1 MALLVPLGVLTA
13 GVYFIPWKDPAGRR
27 RALWLLIL
35 PLPALAM
42 IAFGPLGFVHKP
54 YDERTTALLMRAQ
67 DVGVAASAIV
77 GLGLL
82 AALKDVRRSALILG
96 VAVLVVTIA
105 VAGANQIVISP
116 SS

>member
-1 MALLVPLGVLTA
+1 
-13 GVYFIPWKDPAGRR
+13 
-27 RALWLLIL
+27 
-35 PLPALAM
+35 
-42 IAFGPLGFVHKP
+42 
-54 YDERTTALLMRAQ
+54 MRAQ

-96 VAVLVVTIA
+96 AAVFVVTIA